1 MHNWG
6 PGDTDPDRCYIAI
19 GRNEIRDV
27 RTKGSYHTSMMVP
40 SSRLAGYSK
49 PFRPLVRSFC
59 PSFFFSSGPL
69 FSPLPVSDLCFY
81 LFDFEAQWG
90 FGLTSPAPFSF
101 LAFIFII
108 IIVVIRISIFTT
120 GRRFV
125 VSVQCIVI
133 IIINSEEANVLLRTL
148 RFIVVYL
155 SQT

>member
-1 MHNWG
+1 MG
-6 PGDTDPDRCYIAI
+6 PRRYRPRSPLYRDWSKRNKRCSHQGFVPHLHDGPFVAI
-19 GRNEIRDV
+19 GWLFE
-27 RTKGSYHTSMMVP
+27 TFQAP
-40 SSRLAGYSK
+40 
-49 PFRPLVRSFC
+49 RSFFL
-59 PSFFFSSGPL
+59 PLFFFSSGPL